1 MKFHYYKET
10 DSLYIELSSR
20 TSIDSKEVSEG
31 VVIDYADDD
40 QIVGIDIQQASK
52 IVDLTSIEA
61 DEIPIK
67 RLSFIQK

>member
-10 DSLYIELSSR
+10 DSLYIDLSSR

-31 VVIDYADDD
+31 VVIDYADDG

-67 RLSFIQK
+67 KLSFSRK

>member
-10 DSLYIELSSR
+10 DSLYIDLSSR
-20 TSIDSKEVSEG
+20 ISIDSKEVSEG
-31 VVIDYADDD
+31 VVIDYSDDG
-40 QIVGIDIQQASK
+40 QIVGIDIQRASK

-67 RLSFIQK
+67 KLSFIQK